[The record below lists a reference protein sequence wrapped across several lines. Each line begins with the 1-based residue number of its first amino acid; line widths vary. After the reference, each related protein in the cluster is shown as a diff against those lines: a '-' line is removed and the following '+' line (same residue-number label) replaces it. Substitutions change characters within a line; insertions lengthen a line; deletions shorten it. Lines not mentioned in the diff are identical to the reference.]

1 MQKSIQ
7 ILIADDHR
15 LFADGLKFILS
26 FSVEYTAADSVESGE
41 ALLQYLQQKA
51 TDVVLLDIHLPGMSG
66 IDVARYLRQHH
77 PQVRILAVSM
87 ADDRE
92 TIQAMYDAGVLG
104 YCLKTAGQAELL
116 TALDKVSRN
125 EPYFSPEIVPIL
137 LKQNPLSGP
146 NHYPEKLTA
155 RELELIQWLI
165 QGHSAAQIAQKLFIS
180 TYTVETHRKNIYAK
194 LNVHSLSELITF
206 ALKHNLA

>member
-1 MQKSIQ
+1 MQDSIH

-15 LFADGLKFILS
+15 LFADGMKFILS
-26 FSVEYTAADSVESGE
+26 FSVEYASVDMVEDGE
-41 ALLQYLQQKA
+41 AVLQYLQQKVP
-51 TDVVLLDIHLPGMSG
+51 DVVLLDIHLPKMSG
-66 IDVARYLRQHH
+66 IDVARYIRQHH
-77 PQVRILAVSM
+77 PKVRILAVSM

-92 TIQAMYDAGVLG
+92 TIQTMYDAGVLG

-116 TALDKVSRN
+116 KALDKVSRN

-137 LKQNPLSGP
+137 LQLRP
-146 NHYPEKLTA
+146 NEKVNAFVEKLTA
-155 RELELIQWLI
+155 REIELIQWLI

-194 LNVHSLSELITF
+194 LNVHSLNELINF
-206 ALKHNLA
+206 ALTHNLA

>member
-1 MQKSIQ
+1 MQAPIH

-15 LFADGLKFILS
+15 LFADGMKFILS
-26 FSVEYTAADSVESGE
+26 FSVEYASVDTVEDGE
-41 ALLQYLQQKA
+41 AVLQYLQQKVPN
-51 TDVVLLDIHLPGMSG
+51 VVLLDIHLPRISG
-66 IDVARYLRQHH
+66 IDVARHIRQHH

-87 ADDRE
+87 ANDRE

-137 LKQNPLSGP
+137 LERPLGTKL
-146 NHYPEKLTA
+146 NAFAEKLTA
-155 RELELIQWLI
+155 REIELIQWLI

-194 LNVHSLSELITF
+194 LNVHSLNELITF
-206 ALKHNLA
+206 ALKHNIA

>member
-1 MQKSIQ
+1 MQKSIH

-15 LFADGLKFILS
+15 LFADGMKFILS
-26 FSVEYTAADSVESGE
+26 VSIENASVDTVEDGE
-41 ALLQYLQQKA
+41 AVLQYLQQKVP
-51 TDVVLLDIHLPGMSG
+51 DVVLLDIHLPKMSG
-66 IDVARYLRQHH
+66 IDVARYIRLHH
-77 PQVRILAVSM
+77 PKVRILAVSM

-137 LKQNPLSGP
+137 LQPRPIEKLNAFI
-146 NHYPEKLTA
+146 EKLTA
-155 RELELIQWLI
+155 REIELIQWLI
-165 QGHSAAQIAQKLFIS
+165 QGHSAAQIAKKLFLS

>member
-1 MQKSIQ
+1 MQDPIH

-15 LFADGLKFILS
+15 LFADGMKFILS
-26 FSVEYTAADSVESGE
+26 FSVEYASVDTVEDGE
-41 ALLQYLQQKA
+41 AVLQYLQQK
-51 TDVVLLDIHLPGMSG
+51 VPNLVLLDIHLPRISG
-66 IDVARYLRQHH
+66 IDVARHIRQHH

-87 ADDRE
+87 ANDRE

-137 LKQNPLSGP
+137 LQPRP
-146 NHYPEKLTA
+146 NEKLNAFAEKLTA
-155 RELELIQWLI
+155 REIELIQWLI
-165 QGHSAAQIAQKLFIS
+165 QGHSTAQIAQKLFIS
-180 TYTVETHRKNIYAK
+180 THTVETHRKNIYAK
-194 LNVHSLSELITF
+194 LNVHSLNELINFT
-206 ALKHNLA
+206 LQHKLV

>member
-1 MQKSIQ
+1 MQAPIH

-15 LFADGLKFILS
+15 LFADGMKFILS
-26 FSVEYTAADSVESGE
+26 FSVEYASVDTVEDGE
-41 ALLQYLQQKA
+41 AVLQYLQQKVPN
-51 TDVVLLDIHLPGMSG
+51 VVLLDIHLPRISG
-66 IDVARYLRQHH
+66 IDVARHIHKYH

-104 YCLKTAGQAELL
+104 YCLKTAGQTELL

-137 LKQNPLSGP
+137 LQQRPNEKVNPFV
-146 NHYPEKLTA
+146 EKLTA
-155 RELELIQWLI
+155 REIELIQWLI
-165 QGHSAAQIAQKLFIS
+165 QGHSAAQIAQILFIS
-180 TYTVETHRKNIYAK
+180 TYTVETHRKNIYTK
-194 LNVHSLSELITF
+194 LSVHSLNELINF
-206 ALKHNLA
+206 ALTHNLA

>member
-1 MQKSIQ
+1 MQAPIH

-15 LFADGLKFILS
+15 LFADGMKFILS
-26 FSVEYTAADSVESGE
+26 FSVEYASVDTVEDGE
-41 ALLQYLQQKA
+41 AVLQYLQQKVPN
-51 TDVVLLDIHLPGMSG
+51 VVLLDIHLPRISG
-66 IDVARYLRQHH
+66 IDVARHIRQHH

-87 ADDRE
+87 ANDRE

-116 TALDKVSRN
+116 TALDKVSHN

-137 LKQNPLSGP
+137 LQPRP
-146 NHYPEKLTA
+146 NEKLNAFAEKLTA
-155 RELELIQWLI
+155 REIELIQWLI

-194 LNVHSLSELITF
+194 LNVHSLNELITF
-206 ALKHNLA
+206 ALKHNIA